1 MDIKIEKTTD
11 AKVIH
16 KIMKKAYGEYA
27 SDPAP
32 SSALNETVTSIK
44 KALNSGQEALIG
56 SIANQPIAM
65 VRYIIKDNGL
75 YFFRMAVLPTMRGL
89 GIAKQLLHELE
100 NIAREANVDTINCR
114 VRVSILRNLQ
124 LYQSKGYAIY
134 DQETVLS
141 DNGVEIDLVSMKKTL
156 GN

>member
-1 MDIKIEKTTD
+1 MDITIEKTTD
-11 AKVIH
+11 AKAIH
-16 KIMKKAYGEYA
+16 KIMIKAYEEYA

-32 SSALNETVTSIK
+32 SSALNETVPSIK

-56 SIANQPIAM
+56 SVGTQPVAS
-65 VRYIIKDNGL
+65 VRYVIKDNGL
-75 YFFRMAVLPTMRGL
+75 YFFRMAVLPTLRGL
-89 GIAKQLLHELE
+89 GIAKQLLTELE
-100 NIAREANVDTINCR
+100 KIAREANVDTINCR

-141 DNGVEIDLVSMKKTL
+141 DNGIEIDLVSMKKTL
-156 GN
+156 AN